1 MAYKIVEFDGKY
13 SILKNDSVS
22 IPRSS
27 GNSDYM
33 MFLEDIALGND
44 TVEGPD
50 VVAPSYAELRI
61 AAYPDIADQLDMQ
74 YWDGVNGTT
83 TWADRIQAIKD
94 AHPTSI
100 TGGTTIGD
108 VPTWVQE
115 ESDAWL
121 ANDQLVKY
129 TNAVERLSQY
139 ILADGRT
146 EVTEEVV
153 IGSEY
158 ALDENGEMILE
169 ESDGAD
175 PSYVMQD
182 ITRTR
187 ILATAIDPV
196 EPTIT
201 RAVYPDDS
209 TEEITEETIEN
220 PVITKDNAE
229 RTEAQAIVD
238 ATPQAVIDTYNGE

>member
-13 SILKNDSVS
+13 SILKGDTIS
-22 IPRSS
+22 IPHSS
-27 GNSDYM
+27 GNSDYK

-50 VVAPSYAELRI
+50 VVAPSYVELRI
-61 AAYPDIADQLDMQ
+61 AAYPGLADQLDMQ

-83 TWADRIQAIKD
+83 TWADAIQAVKD
-94 AHPTSI
+94 EHPTSI
-100 TGGTTIGD
+100 TGGTTVGD
-108 VPTWVQE
+108 VPAWVQE

-139 ILADGRT
+139 IVADGRT

-153 IGSEY
+153 IGSEH
-158 ALDENGEMILE
+158 ALDENGDMILD
-169 ESDGAD
+169 ESDSAD
-175 PSYVMQD
+175 YVYVMQD

-187 ILATAIDPV
+187 VLATAIDPV

-201 RAVYPDDS
+201 RAVYSDDP

-220 PVITKDNAE
+220 PVITQDNAE
-229 RTEAQAIVD
+229 RAEAQAIVD